1 MSKVGPGNL
10 RIELKSVR
18 PSVDDDAVLKLRFFF
33 EPVSGPPNVNFQR
46 GNAKTSVKKSA
57 STRHVAPN

>member
-1 MSKVGPGNL
+1 MGPDNL

-33 EPVSGPPNVNFQR
+33 EPVSGPGSSLGPQDIFSNLRVNETFQL
-46 GNAKTSVKKSA
+46 
-57 STRHVAPN
+57 P